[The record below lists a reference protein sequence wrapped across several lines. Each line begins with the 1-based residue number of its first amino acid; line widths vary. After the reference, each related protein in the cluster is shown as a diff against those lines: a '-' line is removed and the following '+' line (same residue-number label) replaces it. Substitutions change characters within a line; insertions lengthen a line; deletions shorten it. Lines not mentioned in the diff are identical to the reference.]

1 LPTAISVAEYQLL
14 LPKDE
19 LQTLVL
25 NELKSTKKRMSEV
38 NKLIPELRF
47 PEFKDEK
54 EWEIKTLGE
63 VTDRIEEK
71 VNDKKVITAS
81 ISARTGFVSQA
92 EKFSRDISGA
102 QYKNYIVLKEGEY
115 SYNKGNSKKFPQ
127 GCIYKL
133 KEFKQVA
140 VPNAFI
146 SFRFRENFVGD
157 FYQGY
162 FDNNY
167 HGLQLQQFI
176 TSGARMDGLLN
187 IKASDFFSIT
197 LPTPSILEQQK
208 IASCLSS
215 LDEIITAH
223 IQKLELLKEHKKSLM
238 QNLFPQEGETVP
250 KYRFPEFTNDGEWV
264 ETKLGEISKITSGG
278 TPNRSNNNF
287 WNGNIPWISTTLIDF
302 NIINEANEYITES
315 GLQNSSAK
323 IFQKN
328 TILMA
333 MYGQG
338 KTRGKVAILGIEAA
352 TNQACAAI
360 ILRKNYNT
368 EFVFQY
374 LAASYD
380 EIRRMSNSG
389 GQENLSGG
397 LIEIIPIP
405 LPQNPLEQQKIASC
419 LSSLDKLITAQ
430 AEKVEQLKRHKK
442 GLMQGL
448 FPKMNE

>member
-1 LPTAISVAEYQLL
+1 
-14 LPKDE
+14 
-19 LQTLVL
+19 
-25 NELKSTKKRMSEV
+25 MSEV

-47 PEFKDEK
+47 PEFKNDGDWEYVNGDEIFEPILNK
-54 EWEIKTLGE
+54 NHDSNLPILAITQEQGAIPRNMIDYHVS
-63 VTDRIEEK
+63 VTDKSIESYK
-71 VNDKKVITAS
+71 VVEIGDFIISLRSFQGGIEYSNYLGLCSPAYIILRKKVDVI
-81 ISARTGFVSQA
+81 
-92 EKFSRDISGA
+92 
-102 QYKNYIVLKEGEY
+102 N
-115 SYNKGNSKKFPQ
+115 
-127 GCIYKL
+127 
-133 KEFKQVA
+133 
-140 VPNAFI
+140 
-146 SFRFRENFVGD
+146 D
-157 FYQGY
+157 FYRHY
-162 FDNNY
+162 FKSFSFVQDLNKNLE
-167 HGLQLQQFI
+167 GLRDGKMISYKQF
-176 TSGARMDGLLN
+176 SE
-187 IKASDFFSIT
+187 
-197 LPTPSILEQQK
+197 ILIPKPQRSEQQK

-215 LDEIITAH
+215 LDEVITAH

-250 KYRFPEFTNDGEWV
+250 KYRFPEFANDGEWV

-302 NIINEANEYITES
+302 NIIKEANEYITES

-323 IFQKN
+323 IFPKN

-360 ILRKNYNT
+360 ILRKKYNT

-389 GQENLSGG
+389 GQENLSGS

-419 LSSLDKLITAQ
+419 LSSLDELITAQ
-430 AEKVEQLKRHKK
+430 AEKVEQLKQNKK